1 MPGGS
6 FLKKGPPPK
15 KNPFHLAFMEEPTR
29 YNVTVTNSSS
39 TDNGAS
45 SPPGGTDVMVDDA
58 FAQMY
63 SFPALKPFVLA
74 CCAYHVSA

>member
-6 FLKKGPPPK
+6 FLKVPPEK
-15 KNPFHLAFMEEPTR
+15 KTLLRYLAIEEPTR
-29 YNVTVTNSSS
+29 YSVTVNNSSS
-39 TDNGAS
+39 TDNGTS
-45 SPPGGTDVMVDDA
+45 FSPGGTDIMVDDA

-63 SFPALKPFVLA
+63 SYPALKPFVLA